1 MCHNEKVIA
10 INLGW
15 QSKNRIIHRQKIF
28 CNVKNIYACGSDITN
43 DTSSQSHIQI
53 DHDGKHSGFE
63 DLIFLLLIFFIMKA
77 PSIQKIDC
85 KSFADLKVGAK
96 IRKKKKEFIIQMKNY
111 LTFLKEGEQTI

>member
-1 MCHNEKVIA
+1 
-10 INLGW
+10 
-15 QSKNRIIHRQKIF
+15 
-28 CNVKNIYACGSDITN
+28 
-43 DTSSQSHIQI
+43 
-53 DHDGKHSGFE
+53 
-63 DLIFLLLIFFIMKA
+63 MKA